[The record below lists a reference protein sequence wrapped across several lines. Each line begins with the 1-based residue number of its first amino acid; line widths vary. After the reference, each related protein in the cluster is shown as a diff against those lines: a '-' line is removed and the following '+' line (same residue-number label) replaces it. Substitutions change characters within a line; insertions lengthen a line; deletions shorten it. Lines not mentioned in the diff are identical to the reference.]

1 MAIQKATS
9 ATAGKPGWY
18 FTLVDK
24 VQEVVRRFD
33 LPEDISTEF
42 RILTLEVAR
51 EQFKPAVKVVLPG
64 CTHSR
69 LKKVLVFRSPLLL
82 NRN

>member
-24 VQEVVRRFD
+24 IQEVVRKFD

-51 EQFKPAVKVVLPG
+51 AQFKAGCKSGVAWLHAEQAKKALGVQVAVAA
-64 CTHSR
+64 
-69 LKKVLVFRSPLLL
+69 
-82 NRN
+82 

>member
-1 MAIQKATS
+1 MTINKTAS
-9 ATAGKPGWY
+9 ATANKPGWY

-51 EQFKPAVKVVLPG
+51 EQFKAGCKSGVAWLHAQQAKKGAGIQVAVAA
-64 CTHSR
+64 
-69 LKKVLVFRSPLLL
+69 
-82 NRN
+82 